1 MVILPPRGPVNRRVV
16 GSAAATSSL
25 RATISRTS
33 SMSGTMRARLPLVPL
48 SMRPPGLGVVCRR
61 TVYVQDRAVDVADA
75 NARHFTYSSRSAGS
89 EDHYVAPTLKFA
101 GGALHERSSKRYQ

>member
-1 MVILPPRGPVNRRVV
+1 
-16 GSAAATSSL
+16 
-25 RATISRTS
+25 
-33 SMSGTMRARLPLVPL
+33 MSGTMRARLPLVPL

-61 TVYVQDRAVDVADA
+61 TVHVQDRAVDVADA